1 MTQSA
6 FESRFLRTLEARG
19 YVHQITHPTELD
31 AAVANGVVSGYIGFD
46 ATAPSLHVGSLIQIM
61 LLRRLQQA
69 GGRPIVLM
77 GGATTKVG
85 DPTGK
90 DASRPQLSDE
100 AIATNIRTIRGV
112 FEAFLSFGD
121 GPTDAVMVDNAD
133 WLGRYGYIEFLRDYG
148 TQFTINRMLSFDSVK
163 LRLSREQP
171 MTFLEFNYMLMQSV
185 DYLELNR
192 RLGVT
197 LQMGGSDQW
206 GNITSGV
213 DLVRR
218 VDGKAAFG
226 LTTPLLTTASGGKM
240 GKTAQ
245 GAVWLNADAL
255 SPYDYWQFWRNAED
269 ADVGRFLRLYTDLTL
284 DEIARLEGLQ
294 GAEINDAKKTLADEA
309 TSLLH
314 GTEAARSA
322 RAASEAAFEQ
332 GALAAGLPTIEL
344 PRAEVIGAM
353 IAAVATQAGLTTSNG
368 EARRLAQGG
377 GLRLNDE
384 PISDV
389 ARRIA
394 ATDLNGDGLIKLAAG
409 RKKIVLVRPVG

>member
-1 MTQSA
+1 MTHTAFHSA
-6 FESRFLRTLEARG
+6 FLQTLQARG
-19 YVHQITHPTELD
+19 YIHQLTHPEELD
-31 AAVANGVVSGYIGFD
+31 AAATTGIVTGYIGFD

-69 GGRPIVLM
+69 GGRPVVVM

-90 DASRPQLSDE
+90 DASRPQLSD
-100 AIATNIRTIRGV
+100 ATIAKNISTIRGV
-112 FEAFLSFGD
+112 FERFLAFGD

-133 WLGRYGYIEFLRDYG
+133 WLSGYGYIEFLRDYG
-148 TQFTINRMLSFDSVK
+148 TQFTVNRMLSFDSVK

-192 RLGVT
+192 RLGCT

-245 GAVWLNADAL
+245 GAIWLNADAL
-255 SPYDYWQFWRNAED
+255 APYDYWQFWRNAED
-269 ADVGRFLRLYTDLTL
+269 ADVGRFLRLYTDLPL
-284 DEIARLEGLQ
+284 AEIARLELLQ
-294 GAEINDAKKTLADEA
+294 GAELNDAKKILADE
-309 TSLLH
+309 TTTMLH
-314 GTEAARSA
+314 GADAARQA
-322 RAASEAAFEQ
+322 RATAERAFEQ
-332 GALAAGLPTIEL
+332 GGLATGLPTVEL
-344 PRAEVIGAM
+344 PRDEVIGM
-353 IAAVATQAGLTTSNG
+353 MVAALATRAGLTPSNS

-384 PISDV
+384 ALGD
-389 ARRIA
+389 AGRRIA
-394 ATDLNGDGLIKLAAG
+394 ADDVVEGVIKLGAG
-409 RKKIVLVRPVG
+409 RKKIVLVKPA